1 MKDFLVY
8 VLSQFLDHKE
18 KIKVDEQ
25 IIDSNYYQYI
35 ISSDKEDMGK
45 IIGKQGK
52 IIQALRNVIKILA
65 IKKGI
70 RVRIE
75 VV

>member
-25 IIDSNYYQYI
+25 IIDNNYYQYI